1 MTSYKVFMFTKAF
14 ATYLQNAYEYTNVQ
28 TLRIPIRTSFI
39 IFVRWHQFAM
49 MSELHYAF
57 LTASV
62 VRVSSVSAIDSIY
75 GNKIMGWNEST
86 A

>member
-1 MTSYKVFMFTKAF
+1 MFIKAF
-14 ATYLQNAYEYTNVQ
+14 ATYLQNAYEYTSVQ
-28 TLRIPIRTSFI
+28 TLRIPIRTSLI

-75 GNKIMGWNEST
+75 EIRIMDWNESS